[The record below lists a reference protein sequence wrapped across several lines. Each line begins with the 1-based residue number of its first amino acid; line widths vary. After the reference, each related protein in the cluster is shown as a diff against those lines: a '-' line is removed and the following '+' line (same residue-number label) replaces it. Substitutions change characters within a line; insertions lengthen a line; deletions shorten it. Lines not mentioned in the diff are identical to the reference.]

1 MRLHFE
7 NNIFEVSRFPRA
19 RPFVI
24 LRGSSAKNRFGVAH
38 TNLSKV
44 AECSEVALFEKTCVI
59 FKIKWM
65 IYLLRFRLSLEGTEA
80 YFDCVNCSCRNRM
93 SNELIFT

>member
-1 MRLHFE
+1 MQLHFE

-44 AECSEVALFEKTCVI
+44 AECSEVALFERH
-59 FKIKWM
+59 
-65 IYLLRFRLSLEGTEA
+65 L
-80 YFDCVNCSCRNRM
+80 
-93 SNELIFT
+93 